1 MNRSLGGWKC
11 DKNTSFLGGFLDR
24 VLDSGS
30 GWAILRCY
38 SAQNEIARG
47 CPPNSVEANTNV
59 VTSSR
64 QDGWRR
70 AMMYLHERPAV

>member
-1 MNRSLGGWKC
+1 MKRSLGGWKC

-30 GWAILRCY
+30 GRVNLRCY

-47 CPPNSVEANTNV
+47 CSPLILWKLMQVL
-59 VTSSR
+59 SR
-64 QDGWRR
+64 AQGKMDGGV
-70 AMMYLHERPAV
+70 P